1 MAAAQQN
8 ALTSFDP
15 NALKAKFDKWV
26 VEQGP
31 VAEVAV
37 ATLSSAAQGVFI
49 GYLLGSFSALDPTQN
64 PNSANNPQVSAQLQA
79 LQKGGPWG
87 QARNLGVFTG
97 VNAGLNLAIKKARG
111 GKEDVWGSM
120 GAAFGAGVA
129 FSLVS
134 GVPNPLQSAFTTGAA
149 FAGFNGLFYQISQA
163 FKPEKDDVEYAQGTY
178 MLQMLGLQKYQNN
191 LKKGLLT
198 DSTIMLWNESAL
210 SDVRIPAG
218 PRLLILHHLD
228 RYRNPA
234 SILKPALPL
243 PHPPAAPQA
252 AATAG
257 SK

>member
-26 VEQGP
+26 AEQGP

-64 PNSANNPQVSAQLQA
+64 PNAANNPQVSAQLQA

-111 GKEDVWGSM
+111 GKEDVWGS
-120 GAAFGAGVA
+120 
-129 FSLVS
+129 
-134 GVPNPLQSAFTTGAA
+134 
-149 FAGFNGLFYQISQA
+149 
-163 FKPEKDDVEYAQGTY
+163 
-178 MLQMLGLQKYQNN
+178 
-191 LKKGLLT
+191 
-198 DSTIMLWNESAL
+198 
-210 SDVRIPAG
+210 
-218 PRLLILHHLD
+218 
-228 RYRNPA
+228 
-234 SILKPALPL
+234 
-243 PHPPAAPQA
+243 
-252 AATAG
+252 
-257 SK
+257 